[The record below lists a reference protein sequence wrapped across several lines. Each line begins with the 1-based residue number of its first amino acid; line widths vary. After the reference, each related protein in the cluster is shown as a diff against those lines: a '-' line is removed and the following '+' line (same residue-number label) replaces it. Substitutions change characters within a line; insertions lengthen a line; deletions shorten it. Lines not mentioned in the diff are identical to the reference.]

1 MRVWEVVWVTKIFP
15 LHSTDERMLG
25 NVTVNSATAMRNA
38 KCDIQRTRVIKG
50 ERSWEMFPSSPATKR
65 SSEIEL
71 RCVTLLIG
79 EKLD

>member
-50 ERSWEMFPSSPATKR
+50 
-65 SSEIEL
+65 
-71 RCVTLLIG
+71 G
-79 EKLD
+79 EKLGNVSLVTSDKKVLGDRASLCYAFNW